1 MREEVR
7 GFELLG
13 DVVLFS
19 PLFFFFIMMICVTS
33 PLEHFFF
40 STLSACKYVS
50 TERAVRAAQRLLKS
64 GNACLRFLPACTI
77 KTVCGLQ

>member
-1 MREEVR
+1 M
-7 GFELLG
+7 
-13 DVVLFS
+13 LFS
-19 PLFFFFIMMICVTS
+19 PLFFIMMICVTS

-64 GNACLRFLPACTI
+64 GNACLRFLPACTN
-77 KTVCGLQ
+77 KTVCGFQ

>member
-19 PLFFFFIMMICVTS
+19 PLFFFFYNDDMRDLAS
-33 PLEHFFF
+33 
-40 STLSACKYVS
+40 
-50 TERAVRAAQRLLKS
+50 
-64 GNACLRFLPACTI
+64 
-77 KTVCGLQ
+77 

>member
-19 PLFFFFIMMICVTS
+19 PLFFYNDDMRDLAS
-33 PLEHFFF
+33 
-40 STLSACKYVS
+40 
-50 TERAVRAAQRLLKS
+50 
-64 GNACLRFLPACTI
+64 
-77 KTVCGLQ
+77 

>member
-19 PLFFFFIMMICVTS
+19 PLFFFYNDDMRDLAS
-33 PLEHFFF
+33 
-40 STLSACKYVS
+40 
-50 TERAVRAAQRLLKS
+50 
-64 GNACLRFLPACTI
+64 
-77 KTVCGLQ
+77 